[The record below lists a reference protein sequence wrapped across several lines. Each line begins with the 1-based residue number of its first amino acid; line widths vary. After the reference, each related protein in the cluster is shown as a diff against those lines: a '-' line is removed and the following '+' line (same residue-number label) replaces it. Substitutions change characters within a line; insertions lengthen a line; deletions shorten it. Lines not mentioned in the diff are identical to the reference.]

1 MDAVHV
7 HLALNHV
14 PIVGLMFA
22 LLLLV
27 FALYRPSDDGRM
39 VSLAALVLVAL
50 VSLPVYFTGQ
60 SSEDR
65 VEKLPGV
72 SEAVIDRHKDAAGV
86 ALAGAEV
93 LGAIGVAGLVLVVRR
108 AMPGWFIPATL
119 ALTIV
124 GGGLMA
130 WTANLGGQIRHTEI
144 RAGGVR

>member
-1 MDAVHV
+1 
-7 HLALNHV
+7 
-14 PIVGLMFA
+14 MFA

-27 FALYRPSDDGRM
+27 FALYRPSDDARI

-50 VSLPVYFTGQ
+50 VALPVYFAGDAI
-60 SSEDR
+60 EDQ

-108 AMPGWFIPATL
+108 AMPGWFVPATL

-130 WTANLGGQIRHTEI
+130 WTANVGGQIRHTEI
-144 RAGGVR
+144 RAGGAR

>member
-1 MDAVHV
+1 
-7 HLALNHV
+7 
-14 PIVGLMFA
+14 MFA

-27 FALYRPSDDGRM
+27 FALYRPSDDARI

-50 VSLPVYFTGQ
+50 VALPVYFTGDAI
-60 SSEDR
+60 EDR

-130 WTANLGGQIRHTEI
+130 WTANVGGQIRHTEI
-144 RAGGVR
+144 RAGGAR

>member
-1 MDAVHV
+1 
-7 HLALNHV
+7 
-14 PIVGLMFA
+14 MFA
-22 LLLLV
+22 LLLPV

-50 VSLPVYFTGQ
+50 VALPVYFTGE

-72 SEAVIDRHKDAAGV
+72 SEAVTDRHKDAAGV
-86 ALAGAEV
+86 ALAGAEM

-108 AMPGWFIPATL
+108 AMPRWFIPATL

>member
-1 MDAVHV
+1 
-7 HLALNHV
+7 
-14 PIVGLMFA
+14 MFA

-27 FALYRPSDDGRM
+27 FALYRPSDDARI

-50 VSLPVYFTGQ
+50 VALPVYFTGDAI
-60 SSEDR
+60 EDR

-108 AMPGWFIPATL
+108 ALPGWFIPATL

-130 WTANLGGQIRHTEI
+130 WTANVGGQIRHTEI
-144 RAGGVR
+144 RAGGAR

>member
-1 MDAVHV
+1 
-7 HLALNHV
+7 
-14 PIVGLMFA
+14 
-22 LLLLV
+22 
-27 FALYRPSDDGRM
+27 
-39 VSLAALVLVAL
+39 VA
-50 VSLPVYFTGQ
+50 LPVYFTGDAI
-60 SSEDR
+60 EDR

-130 WTANLGGQIRHTEI
+130 WTASVGGQIRHTEI
-144 RAGGVR
+144 RAGGAR

>member
-1 MDAVHV
+1 V
-7 HLALNHV
+7 
-14 PIVGLMFA
+14 FA

-27 FALYRPSDDGRM
+27 FALYRPSDDARI

-50 VSLPVYFTGQ
+50 VALPVYFTGDAI
-60 SSEDR
+60 EDR

-108 AMPGWFIPATL
+108 AMPGWFIPATV

-130 WTANLGGQIRHTEI
+130 WTASVGGQIRHTEI
-144 RAGGVR
+144 RAGGAR

>member
-1 MDAVHV
+1 
-7 HLALNHV
+7 
-14 PIVGLMFA
+14 MFA

-27 FALYRPSDDGRM
+27 FALYRPSDDARI

-50 VSLPVYFTGQ
+50 VALPVYFTGDAI
-60 SSEDR
+60 EDR

-93 LGAIGVAGLVLVVRR
+93 LGAIGVAGLVLVVRL

-130 WTANLGGQIRHTEI
+130 WTANVGGQIRHTEI